1 MVVLIIYAKGY
12 LWKAGYG
19 NVAQTRV
26 SCIGDIRIETIA
38 DLSFYKSKGTFN
50 TFCDKPLFR
59 WKGHKYIILDSKN
72 GVRKLTGRTGD
83 KVSSELFYCKGFV
96 SGQRMFWRADTGHR
110 GAGKLL
116 YHREEAFCPYFMPR
130 AAMSWVFSTIPRIEG
145 NGIIRMEG
153 RSRGNSWDSSF
164 KTGGKRFISV

>member
-1 MVVLIIYAKGY
+1 MSSLVFHMSGKQCQEAFQYRMIMVVLIIYAKGY
-12 LWKAGYG
+12 LWKTGYG

-83 KVSSELFYCKGFV
+83 KVSSELFYCKGFI

-110 GAGKLL
+110 GAGKLSVPQRRSIL
-116 YHREEAFCPYFMPR
+116 SIFLCPELPSAGYFLP
-130 AAMSWVFSTIPRIEG
+130 FPE
-145 NGIIRMEG
+145 
-153 RSRGNSWDSSF
+153 
-164 KTGGKRFISV
+164 

>member
-1 MVVLIIYAKGY
+1 MSGKQCQEAFQYRMIMVVLIIYAKGY
-12 LWKAGYG
+12 LWKTGYG

-83 KVSSELFYCKGFV
+83 KVSSELFYCKV
-96 SGQRMFWRADTGHR
+96 LYLASGCFGEQTQAI
-110 GAGKLL
+110 GAQESSL
-116 YHREEAFCPYFMPR
+116 YHREEHSVHILCPELPSAGYFLP
-130 AAMSWVFSTIPRIEG
+130 FTE
-145 NGIIRMEG
+145 
-153 RSRGNSWDSSF
+153 
-164 KTGGKRFISV
+164 